1 MSKTRVLLIPI
12 SQSAGGESCLNE
24 QKMNKWGVGPIFV
37 GVLISTTTLGILL
50 SYTNLF
56 SFAQIDNA
64 YVRTILL
71 ILAVLLIMEGVLVWV
86 LAVIKSRII
95 DEIKKGKL
103 VTDGIY
109 AWVRHPIYSAF
120 FLIVIGAILIRGN
133 WILFFLVPLYW
144 LFMTFLMKN
153 TEEKWLLAIF
163 GKTYEDYEGRT
174 NRCIPWIPKI

>member
-1 MSKTRVLLIPI
+1 MKKMS
-12 SQSAGGESCLNE
+12 Q
-24 QKMNKWGVGPIFV
+24 WGVGPIFV
-37 GVLISTTTLGILL
+37 GVLISTTALGILL

-64 YVRTILL
+64 YVRIILF
-71 ILAVLLIMEGVLVWV
+71 ILAVFLIMEGILVWV

-95 DEIKKGKL
+95 DKIKNGKL

-120 FLIVIGAILIRGN
+120 FLIVIGAILIREN

-153 TEEKWLLAIF
+153 TEEKWLLRIF
-163 GKTYEDYEGRT
+163 GKEYKDYKART
-174 NRCIPWIPKI
+174 NRCIPWIPKK

>member
-1 MSKTRVLLIPI
+1 M
-12 SQSAGGESCLNE
+12 NE
-24 QKMNKWGVGPIFV
+24 QKMSQWGVGPIFV
-37 GVLISTTTLGILL
+37 GVLISTTALGILL

-56 SFAQIDNA
+56 SFAQIDNE
-64 YVRTILL
+64 YVRIILF

-86 LAVIKSRII
+86 LAVIKSRVI
-95 DEIKKGKL
+95 DKIKNGKL

-133 WILFFLVPLYW
+133 WILLFLVPLCW

-163 GKTYEDYEGRT
+163 GKEYEAYKDRT
-174 NRCIPWIPKI
+174 NRCIPWIPKR